1 MKMSSKDI
9 DHMAEFFDN
18 LSQAQK
24 NLEKVLVELVPDSY
38 LTPARHLNNAQIEVL
53 KAIQSLIGNRIEGL
67 EYIDKEINK
76 KSKRKVVRKEKVEV
90 E

>member
-1 MKMSSKDI
+1 MKMSSKEI

-24 NLEKVLVELVPDSY
+24 NLERVLVELVPDSY
-38 LTPARHLNNAQIEVL
+38 LKPARHLNNAQIEVF
-53 KAIQSLIGNRIEGL
+53 KAIQSLIESRIEGL
-67 EYIDKEINK
+67 EYIDKEMEK
-76 KSKRKVVRKEKVEV
+76 KSKRKVVRKEKVKV

>member
-1 MKMSSKDI
+1 MKMSKKEI
-9 DHMAEFFDN
+9 DHMAEFFEN

-38 LTPARHLNNAQIEVL
+38 LKPARHLNKAQIEVL
-53 KAIQSLIGNRIEGL
+53 KAIHSLIENRINGL
-67 EYIDKEINK
+67 EYIDKEIDK
-76 KSKRKVVRKEKVEV
+76 KSKRKIVRKEKVEV